1 MIGLM
6 GKAVVGTCDF
16 EGCEVVGG
24 MVEQVQVIISGV
36 EWVADLCPEHIQPL
50 RDAMKGAIKKSRRG
64 TRDRV
69 WTMEEIEAMK
79 RGQT

>member
-1 MIGLM
+1 MIVLM

-16 EGCEVVGG
+16 EGCQVVGQ
-24 MVEQVQVIISGV
+24 MIEQAHVVISGV
-36 EWVADLCPEHIQPL
+36 EWVADLCPEHMQPL
-50 RDAMKGAIKKSRRG
+50 KDAMKGAVKKSRRG

-79 RGQT
+79 RGES